1 VVSAVIRLVPETVRG
16 LSLEQYD
23 FLVAAG
29 QLDGE
34 RVELLAGELVSV
46 PQISPEH
53 ASTVDKLADLL
64 RAQLPAG
71 WRVRA
76 QSPLAVPPGSE
87 PEPDVAVVPDGDY
100 DHQHPRTALLVV
112 EVSVSTPR
120 TDLDV
125 KAAVYAAAGVAEY
138 WVVDIAA
145 RVVHV
150 HRAVTAG
157 GYGVVTEYEGVLR
170 SRTEP
175 AFAVDL
181 RDVLPRG

>member
-1 VVSAVIRLVPETVRG
+1 MIRLVPETVRG

-76 QSPLAVPPGSE
+76 QSPLAVPPG
-87 PEPDVAVVPDGDY
+87 
-100 DHQHPRTALLVV
+100 
-112 EVSVSTPR
+112 
-120 TDLDV
+120 
-125 KAAVYAAAGVAEY
+125 
-138 WVVDIAA
+138 
-145 RVVHV
+145 
-150 HRAVTAG
+150 
-157 GYGVVTEYEGVLR
+157 
-170 SRTEP
+170 
-175 AFAVDL
+175 
-181 RDVLPRG
+181 